1 MFFFF
6 CLVFVKAISG
16 MSDYVLSNDTVSKVL
31 AMVAESREVKTVLRE
46 LLGSQGCDIHVHP
59 VQRYLKLM
67 DKKSSDDDENDDL
80 INKYSYWDLFS
91 RTRMRNEILLGWIRN
106 EVLVLNPKGDRRD
119 QLFSWT
125 SDDTLV
131 VLSESRGIEGGSR
144 TRS

>member
-1 MFFFF
+1 
-6 CLVFVKAISG
+6 
-16 MSDYVLSNDTVSKVL
+16 
-31 AMVAESREVKTVLRE
+31 
-46 LLGSQGCDIHVHP
+46 
-59 VQRYLKLM
+59 
-67 DKKSSDDDENDDL
+67 
-80 INKYSYWDLFS
+80 
-91 RTRMRNEILLGWIRN
+91 MRNEILLGWIRN